1 MEKIGK
7 RDILMACGCAIIPV
21 LSLGSSYF
29 VFRCGLLGCAV
40 AFFLSSFAAVL
51 ILATYI
57 WWQSQKRR
65 EK

>member
-7 RDILMACGCAIIPV
+7 RDILTACGCAIIPA

-29 VFRCGLLGCAV
+29 VFRCGLLGCTV

-51 ILATYI
+51 ILAAYI
-57 WWQSQKRR
+57 WQSQKRR